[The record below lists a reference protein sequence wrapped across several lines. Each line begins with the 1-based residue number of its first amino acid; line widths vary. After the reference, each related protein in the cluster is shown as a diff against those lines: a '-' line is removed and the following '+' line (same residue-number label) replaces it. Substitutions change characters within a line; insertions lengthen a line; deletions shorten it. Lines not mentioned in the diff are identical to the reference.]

1 MERYLGSWKN
11 IYGFDCETVGEKI
24 NIQSRRFA
32 MVVGEYYTTKCKEIG
47 YSEKMQKCIK
57 DV

>member
-1 MERYLGSWKN
+1 
-11 IYGFDCETVGEKI
+11 
-24 NIQSRRFA
+24 

-57 DV
+57 DACQYCIDVTIQNQCH